1 MKRSLSFWKQ
11 FDPRTRRAPRVL
23 LLVTLLAAGVV
34 SPVFAQSGTGIP
46 IIDGILDFIDQYK
59 LAIAMLGV
67 AVVALGL
74 LVKPVFPDLW
84 NSHRSSIVYMVLGG
98 ILLTM
103 IPTVAALIVGG

>member
-1 MKRSLSFWKQ
+1 MKKSMSLLRHL
-11 FDPRTRRAPRVL
+11 DPQSNRAARVL
-23 LLVTLLAAGVV
+23 LLTTLLAVGVV
-34 SPVFAQSGTGIP
+34 SPVFAQGGTGIP

-84 NSHRSSIVYMVLGG
+84 NNHRSSIVYMVLGG

>member
-1 MKRSLSFWKQ
+1 MQKSLSLLRRL
-11 FDPRTRRAPRVL
+11 DPRSNRAIGVL
-23 LLVTLLAAGVV
+23 LLTTLLTAGVV
-34 SPVFAQSGTGIP
+34 TPVFAQSGTGIP

>member
-1 MKRSLSFWKQ
+1 MKKSWSFWKRL
-11 FDPRTRRAPRVL
+11 DPRTGRAPRVL
-23 LLVTLLAAGVV
+23 LLVALLALGVV
-34 SPVFAQSGTGIP
+34 RPVFAQSGTGIP

-74 LVKPVFPDLW
+74 LSRPIFPDLW
-84 NSHRSSIVYMVLGG
+84 NSHRTSLVYMVLGG